1 LKYLIVNGDDFGASR
16 GINSG
21 IMDAHRNGILTSTS
35 LLVTTGWSREAAS
48 LGRAAPELSV
58 GLHADLGPLR
68 RRHCA
73 NWRREARDELRG
85 QFIRFRELMGQ
96 LPTHLDSHHNVHHDA
111 ELLPLFV
118 ELARDY
124 DLPLRDYSSVRHY
137 SGFHGQSGGQT
148 QLERISPENLER
160 VLQTAIVPGV
170 TELRCHPGYIDPD
183 FSSAYRNEREAELLA
198 LCHSR
203 VRVTLHKQGINL
215 ISYQQLGRTQSSRY
229 ACGATQDR
237 HASVG

>member
-1 LKYLIVNGDDFGASR
+1 
-16 GINSG
+16 
-21 IMDAHRNGILTSTS
+21 
-35 LLVTTGWSREAAS
+35 
-48 LGRAAPELSV
+48 
-58 GLHADLGPLR
+58 
-68 RRHCA
+68 
-73 NWRREARDELRG
+73 
-85 QFIRFRELMGQ
+85 MGQ

-229 ACGATQDR
+229 ACGATQDS